1 MSLRTHA
8 PRSGD
13 AELDTQHRDLLALLE
28 GAVAASARQDAAGTH
43 ALLAKLH
50 AACLVHFE
58 AEQRAMSSLAGR
70 SLAGSAIQAHLDSH
84 AEFLDDLER
93 LHAALAARGLSPMV
107 RLWLSSR
114 LVEWLRFHT
123 CTMDASLAEAQA
135 VARGALEAGT
145 GAGAAATAG

>member
-1 MSLRTHA
+1 MTLWTNSL
-8 PRSGD
+8 RSGD
-13 AELDTQHRDLLALLE
+13 AELDAQHRDLLALLE
-28 GAVAASARQDAAGTH
+28 GAVAASARLDAAGTH

-50 AACLVHFE
+50 AACLIHFE

-70 SLAGSAIQAHLDSH
+70 SLAGSAVQAHLDSH

-93 LHAALAARGLSPMV
+93 LHAALASRGPSPMV

-123 CTMDASLAEAQA
+123 RTMDAALAEALA
-135 VARGALEAGT
+135 VARGADGVRMGDL
-145 GAGAAATAG
+145 AAAR